1 MQATLLILPRKI
13 QGFFKIRPV
22 RSGDRDFPSGVGGA
36 ARVVR
41 RAEGFKLPMRFRRPG
56 PLMGITRRSSARAHV
71 TVFLKVACRRG
82 VAPILIGTKRQPP
95 AWAYHTYAVR
105 AG

>member
-71 TVFLKVACRRG
+71 TVFVFFRRG

>member
-56 PLMGITRRSSARAHV
+56 PLTGITRRSSARAHV
-71 TVFLKVACRRG
+71 TVFFESCMSTWGRTNFNRDKAAAAGLGIPHVRGAC
-82 VAPILIGTKRQPP
+82 
-95 AWAYHTYAVR
+95 
-105 AG
+105 